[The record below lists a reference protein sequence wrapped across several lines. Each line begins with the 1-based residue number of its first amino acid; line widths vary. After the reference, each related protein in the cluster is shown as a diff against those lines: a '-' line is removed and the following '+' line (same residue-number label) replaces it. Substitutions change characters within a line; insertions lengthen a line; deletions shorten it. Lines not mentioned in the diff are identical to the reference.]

1 MIHVDLLNKL
11 TGLLSQN
18 QFDVLKTE
26 AEQALE
32 QQADEAQLWHF
43 LAMAQD
49 ALGDVESAKTSLQ
62 QAISFAPNNPA
73 YVLLLAH
80 IELKAGNDEVAK
92 SHYEAARDINPN
104 VLDTHVRLATMAL
117 MQGNMN
123 EAQKHIASAKR
134 IDDLHPMVMVIE
146 GNLDFLA
153 GNLKKAAA
161 LLNEA
166 CKRAPESTM
175 ALTSFG
181 MVLNAQGHH
190 AFAAQCFRRALEQAP
205 EEASIRWALSDV
217 LLRQNH
223 FDEALS
229 ILEVLA
235 EKQPAPVAWR
245 RAQVALGQQ
254 NMDAVHEALNNFVIH
269 TNDQGTA
276 VSAGVRLWLDAR
288 QPSMAR
294 QWLMELESKH
304 ADLDAI
310 KQSQLGLATSLD
322 EELELAESWVKQY
335 PNHAPAQ
342 AALATA
348 SERCGRFDAA
358 HKTAQKVLK
367 QQPENMSMQSIISRY
382 ELQNMPEEA
391 LSRADLALASDR
403 QTALIQGMLSLKA
416 AAHDRLNQYGQ
427 AWAAYLEERSIR
439 QANPTET
446 YAMPDV
452 PAMPETNASDTSQA
466 IILYGP
472 PGSRISL
479 VADALAGLS
488 NKQVLLDRFNPQQRL
503 DGFGPVIP
511 EDDKLSAEQRKNL
524 PPVGSADRWSACLQ
538 AVGFSADQVL
548 DWWPANPAMIKRLPG
563 ARLVAVVSDPRQ
575 LLLNWV
581 GFGSPQHVQA
591 ADLDKA
597 TAFLNDQLDQLAVLQ
612 QDSNVPTL
620 MVSGKALA
628 EDTEKTLKQVMNFC
642 GLTGDVP
649 AARYQS
655 NLKGLGGLPTG
666 FPPGHHRHYLTAA
679 ADAFAKLK
687 HVTD

>member
-1 MIHVDLLNKL
+1 MIDVELLKKL

-18 QFDVLKTE
+18 QFDTLKAE

-49 ALGDVESAKTSLQ
+49 AQGDAESAKASLQ
-62 QAISFAPNNPA
+62 KAISFAPNNPA

-80 IELKAGNDEVAK
+80 IELKAGNEESAQK
-92 SHYEAARDINPN
+92 HYETARDINPN
-104 VLDTHVRLATMAL
+104 VLDTHLRLATMAL
-117 MQGNMN
+117 MKGDVD

-146 GNLDFLA
+146 GNLDFIG

-181 MVLNAQGHH
+181 MVLAAQGHH
-190 AFAAQCFRRALEQAP
+190 AFAAQSFRRALELAP

-217 LLRQNH
+217 LFRQSH
-223 FDEALS
+223 FAEALD
-229 ILEVLA
+229 VLQVVA
-235 EKQPAPVAWR
+235 EKQPSPVAWR

-254 NMDAVHEALNNFVIH
+254 NMDAAQQALNDFLAN
-269 TNDQGTA
+269 TEEKNTA

-294 QWLMELESKH
+294 QWLVELEH
-304 ADLDAI
+304 HHPELDAV
-310 KQSQLGLATSLD
+310 KQSRLGLALSLN
-322 EELELAESWVKQY
+322 EELELAESWVSQRS
-335 PNHAPAQ
+335 NHVPAQ

-348 SERCGRFDAA
+348 SERCGHFEA
-358 HKTAQKVLK
+358 AQKMARKVLE
-367 QQPENMSMQSIISRY
+367 QQPENMHMKAMISRY
-382 ELQNMPEEA
+382 ELQNTPEKA
-391 LSRADLALASDR
+391 LVHADQALAGDR
-403 QTALIQGMLSLKA
+403 GAAIVQGMLSLKA
-416 AAHDRLNQYGQ
+416 MAHDQLHQYQQ
-427 AWAAYLEERSIR
+427 AWTTFLEEQLVR
-439 QANPTET
+439 QTNQVEAFATPEV
-446 YAMPDV
+446 PDI
-452 PAMPETNASDTSQA
+452 TSNDSSAEQA
-466 IILYGP
+466 IVLYGP

-479 VADALAGLS
+479 VADALAGLPGR
-488 NKQVLLDRFNPQQRL
+488 KVLLDRFNPQQRL

-511 EDDKLSAEQRKNL
+511 DDSQLTEEQRKNL
-524 PPVGSADRWSACLQ
+524 PPLASAARWSACVQ
-538 AVGFSADQVL
+538 AVGFAPDQVL
-548 DWWPANPAMIKRLPG
+548 DWWPANPGMIKRLPG

-581 GFGSPQHVQA
+581 AFGSPQHIQA
-591 ADLDKA
+591 GDLDQA
-597 TAFLNDQLDQLAVLQ
+597 TAFLNDQLDQLAALQ
-612 QDSNVPTL
+612 QDNGVQTL
-620 MVSGKALA
+620 MISSKALA
-628 EDTEKTLKQVMNFC
+628 EDTENTLKQVMDFC

-666 FPPGHHRHYLTAA
+666 FPPGHHRHYAQAA
-679 ADAFAKLK
+679 AEAFAKLK
-687 HVTD
+687 HLTD